1 MQNYKIYEYT
11 LATKAVDVSDT
22 NANPVDNQC
31 YKYFDDIRALGLS
44 ATGWEVDGDG
54 KRLGLFFHDK
64 EAISKMVAFLNIKDQ
79 DIEMLGVFF
88 DFEGTRTIRIIK
100 KYKGSEFDSC
110 GINWLSYNYGK
121 PDEVS
126 YELRATI
133 DVAKF
138 ISNGEIEVIKAEIPG
153 AQKLS
158 HIKVKDGELVKV
170 YFIEYYEEK

>member
-1 MQNYKIYEYT
+1 MQNYKIHEYT

-88 DFEGTRTIRIIK
+88 DYEGTRTIRIIK

-138 ISNGEIEVIKAEIPG
+138 ISTDEIEAIKATIPQ

-170 YFIEYYEEK
+170 YFIEYIKD

>member
-11 LATKAVDVSDT
+11 LATKVIDVSDT

-31 YKYFDDIRALGLS
+31 YKYFKDVLALGLS
-44 ATGWEVDGDG
+44 ATGWEVDSDC

-64 EAISKMVAFLNIKDQ
+64 EAISNMVAFLNIKEQ

-88 DFEGTRTIRIIK
+88 DSEGTRTIRIIK
-100 KYKGSEFDSC
+100 KYKGDEFDSC

-121 PDEVS
+121 PDQVS

-138 ISNGEIEVIKAEIPG
+138 ISNDEIEVIKAEIPE

-158 HIKVKDGELVKV
+158 HIKVKNGELVKV
-170 YFIEYYEEK
+170 YFIEYIKD

>member
-1 MQNYKIYEYT
+1 MQNYKIHEYT

-22 NANPVDNQC
+22 NANPVDNKC
-31 YKYFDDIRALGLS
+31 YKYFDDIRALDLP

-64 EAISKMVAFLNIKDQ
+64 EAINQMVDFLKIKEQ
-79 DIEMLGVFF
+79 DIEMTGVFF
-88 DFEGTRTIRIIK
+88 DDVGTRTIRIIK
-100 KYKGSEFDSC
+100 KYKGDEFDLC
-110 GINWLSYNYGK
+110 GINWLSYNYGT
-121 PDEVS
+121 PEQVS

-138 ISNGEIEVIKAEIPG
+138 ISNAEIEAIKAEIPQ

-158 HIKVKDGELVKV
+158 HIKVKNGELVKV
-170 YFIEYYEEK
+170 YFIEYYKV

>member
-1 MQNYKIYEYT
+1 MQHYKIYEYT
-11 LATKAVDVSDT
+11 LATKNIDVSDT
-22 NANPVDNQC
+22 AANPVDNQC
-31 YKYFDDIRALGLS
+31 YKYFKDVLALGLS
-44 ATGWEVDGDG
+44 ASGWEVDSDG

-64 EAISKMVAFLNIKDQ
+64 EAISKMVAFLNIKGQ

-100 KYKGSEFDSC
+100 RYKGEEFDSC

-138 ISNGEIEVIKAEIPG
+138 ISAEEIEVIKATIPQ

-158 HIKVKDGELVKV
+158 HIKVKKGEHVKV
-170 YFIEYYEEK
+170 YFIAYIKD

>member
-1 MQNYKIYEYT
+1 MQNYKIHEYT

-31 YKYFDDIRALGLS
+31 YKYFDDILNLNLPI
-44 ATGWEVDGDG
+44 TGWEVDSDG

-64 EAISKMVAFLNIKDQ
+64 EAINQMVDFLKIKEP
-79 DIEMLGVFF
+79 DIEMIGVFF
-88 DFEGTRTIRIIK
+88 DDVGTRTIRIIK
-100 KYKGSEFDSC
+100 KYKGDEFDLC
-110 GINWLSYNYGK
+110 GINWLSYNYGT
-121 PDEVS
+121 PEQVS

-138 ISNGEIEVIKAEIPG
+138 ISNAEIEAIKAEIPQ

-158 HIKVKDGELVKV
+158 HIKVKNGELVKV
-170 YFIEYYEEK
+170 YFIEYYKV